1 MILFHKKEIVEDN
14 CDNDDQ
20 ENGDIYDNY
29 EDDNCDNDDQENCDI
44 LYMIIMRMIIVTR
57 MIKRMEIYMIIMR
70 MISDN
75 NDDDKDDDD

>member
-29 EDDNCDNDDQENCDI
+29 KDDNCDKDDQENCDI
-44 LYMIIMRMIIVTR
+44 LYMIIMRMIIVTM
-57 MIKRMEIYMIIMR
+57 MIKRIVIYCI
-70 MISDN
+70 
-75 NDDDKDDDD
+75 